1 MMTQAQKSNQAALA
15 LAALG
20 IVYGDIGTSP
30 LYAFKEAFAHGMA
43 VNEVNVLASISAFF
57 WAIMLI
63 VTLKYVCLI
72 LRFSNHGEGGVL
84 ALMAL
89 AVQSAQS
96 RPKTLRYVFVLG
108 MFAAGLFYADSL
120 ITPAISV
127 LSAVEGLGLVS
138 NRLDRYI
145 VPITLIIIVAL
156 FSIQRHGTQKIGNLA
171 L

>member
-1 MMTQAQKSNQAALA
+1 MSSTRASNQTALA

-30 LYAFKEAFAHGMA
+30 LYAFKKAFAHGMA
-43 VNEVNVLASISAFF
+43 VNEVNIFASISAFF

-89 AVQSAQS
+89 AMQSA
-96 RPKTLRYVFVLG
+96 KTQHRSLRYVVVLG

-120 ITPAISV
+120 ITPAISF
-127 LSAVEGLGLVS
+127 LSAVEGLDLVS
-138 NRLDRYI
+138 NR
-145 VPITLIIIVAL
+145 
-156 FSIQRHGTQKIGNLA
+156 FE
-171 L
+171 